1 MKKGTVCLL
10 SATIGILF
18 CHQPACAQ
26 DALKPPVDNQKS
38 AEPGQAGQLDV
49 SHENAEP
56 AASTGV
62 NNEAQAWQIAVYGED
77 CLTEAEK
84 IGQRL
89 PEFASGNAIPAT
101 DTDKANVA
109 ALPIETAQNVT
120 RAIENYYLALDKISV
135 GYAGR
140 KFQIYA
146 TRSIEGYIL
155 LWIDEPEIMD
165 GGRSLIYS
173 IGKERIVADF
183 SDGGIRG

>member
-1 MKKGTVCLL
+1 MNKGTICLL
-10 SATIGILF
+10 AAAIGIL
-18 CHQPACAQ
+18 CCNQPLKAQ
-26 DALKPPVDNQKS
+26 DALKSPVDAQQS
-38 AEPGQAGQLDV
+38 AEPAQAKQLEV
-49 SHENAEP
+49 SRDET
-56 AASTGV
+56 AAATAGNS
-62 NNEAQAWQIAVYGED
+62 EAQAWQIAVYGED